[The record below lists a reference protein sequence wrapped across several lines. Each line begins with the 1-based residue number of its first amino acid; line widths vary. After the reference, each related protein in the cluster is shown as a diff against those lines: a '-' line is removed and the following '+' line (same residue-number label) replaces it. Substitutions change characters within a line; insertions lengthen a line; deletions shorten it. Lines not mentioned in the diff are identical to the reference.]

1 MREVLLTVQVACSE
15 LADMRLLLH
24 GLTSRLPADVM
35 QQARPE
41 EQADQGVGA
50 EQMHASEDGPSRV
63 EPNLGSSDHYNS
75 STAAME
81 RLQQKAE
88 KWKARCHDLQREL
101 AALSVETAARDAA
114 LQVVL
119 LHSPHCLLVVNCAT
133 AVQPSYT
140 KISSWVTLEGQL
152 SAI

>member
-15 LADMRLLLH
+15 LAHMRLLLQS
-24 GLTSRLPADVM
+24 LTSRLPADVM
-35 QQARPE
+35 QQVRSE
-41 EQADQGVGA
+41 QQADQGMGA
-50 EQMHASEDGPSRV
+50 EQVQVSEGGPSRV
-63 EPNLGSSDHYNS
+63 EPRSGSSDQHNS

-119 LHSPHCLLVVNCAT
+119 LHRPHCLLVVNCAT

-140 KISSWVTLEGQL
+140 KLCRCVTLE
-152 SAI
+152 